1 MKEGKSEYKPCPFC
15 GSEKINHGMKRICI
29 DSHFELVSGPELP
42 CKKIIQIWPEQVYEN
57 AAGYAVFLCE
67 VEGLPSEE

>member
-1 MKEGKSEYKPCPFC
+1 MIEIKDDGKI
-15 GSEKINHGMKRICI
+15 KINHGMTRILM

-42 CKKIIQIWPEQVYEN
+42 CKKIVQIWPEQVYEN
-57 AAGYAVFLCE
+57 SAGYAVFLCE